1 MRRRCMAACAII
13 VIGFAAVLAI
23 DALVDWFDCAAQNE
37 TPRSAQT
44 VPSEAGSADSAAEPD
59 GGVADLFDADGAA
72 VGSEGDSEGRADGFD
87 GSALPKGAADWAE
100 SPIVPTIDDIAR
112 ARGFERTV
120 CSEFLEEV
128 MDPAGFDEVLV
139 ADGGS
144 VVGLVGRGSAA
155 QTFSRLS
162 CELADKGWI
171 GVDSGLSGA
180 GTFVKSDGSYSWLM
194 LSCTDADGLVGVV
207 IQIR

>member
-72 VGSEGDSEGRADGFD
+72 VGSEGYSEGRADGFD
-87 GSALPKGAADWAE
+87 GSASPKGAADWAE
-100 SPIVPTIDDIAR
+100 SPIVPTSDDITR
-112 ARGFERTV
+112 FRKNGLFGVSRG
-120 CSEFLEEV
+120 
-128 MDPAGFDEVLV
+128 GN
-139 ADGGS
+139 GS
-144 VVGLVGRGSAA
+144 CGIRRGA
-155 QTFSRLS
+155 
-162 CELADKGWI
+162 CG
-171 GVDSGLSGA
+171 
-180 GTFVKSDGSYSWLM
+180 
-194 LSCTDADGLVGVV
+194 
-207 IQIR
+207 